1 MGVPLELSAKRN
13 SSKKVPSRRPRFSAL
28 RQSAVSDPPA
38 RGVKLAQLVAVS
50 APVMAMMMLIGS
62 NPKIMKRFVV
72 TGPLKYIGWVATAV
86 MAVASVGMVVAS
98 VLT

>member
-1 MGVPLELSAKRN
+1 
-13 SSKKVPSRRPRFSAL
+13 
-28 RQSAVSDPPA
+28 
-38 RGVKLAQLVAVS
+38 
-50 APVMAMMMLIGS
+50 MAMMMLIGS